1 MEDNTAKYWFSWFY
15 DKWEKNAPGE

>member
-15 DKWEKNAPGE
+15 ESGRKMLQVN